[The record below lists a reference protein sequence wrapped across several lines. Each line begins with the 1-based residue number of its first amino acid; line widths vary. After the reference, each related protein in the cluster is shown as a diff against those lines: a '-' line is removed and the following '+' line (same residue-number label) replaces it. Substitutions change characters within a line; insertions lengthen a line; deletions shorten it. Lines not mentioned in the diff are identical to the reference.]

1 MEVRVAYGQSC
12 CPGRFSSAGGVQT
25 GMAPGCRPLPLPPL
39 VYAGEVSA
47 ERELPSS
54 PRIGWTFVIATP
66 GHYAGFDLEA
76 GDALVCTAM
85 APAEWTALSGPVD
98 HSMFVKFTDMATASK
113 TGVVYVDPA
122 LDSLSANPVENRAI
136 SVEMDAKADAA
147 DFLTISNRE
156 IFDIVTGG

>member
-54 PRIGWTFVIATP
+54 PRIGWTFVIAAP

-85 APAEWTALSGPVD
+85 APSEWTALSGPVD
-98 HSMFVKFTDMATASK
+98 HSGFVRFTDMATASK

-122 LDSLSANPVENRAI
+122 LDSASANPVENRAI